1 MHLEQDIAWLKDQV
15 PQLERQHEALLSVI
29 PTTSNV
35 WCVAVEYFRLFRHG
49 YRAPVVLH
57 DSNGAP
63 YELDTQ
69 LNFLQAAMASD
80 VTDGWVYG
88 PEAIQEQWRR
98 YSACHGDLDIELI
111 SLKSGPQSCVVASTM
126 TSVTVTEEMLHQAF
140 PHLLTG
146 VGTTNLVVN
155 IS

>member
-49 YRAPVVLH
+49 YRAP
-57 DSNGAP
+57 
-63 YELDTQ
+63 

-98 YSACHGDLDIELI
+98 YS
-111 SLKSGPQSCVVASTM
+111 T
-126 TSVTVTEEMLHQAF
+126 VTVTEEMLHQAF